1 MRLFLI
7 RHGQTE
13 WNAGGRAQG
22 HSDVELDELGLKQA
36 EAAAA
41 ALNRCSIKKIISSDL
56 RRCIQ
61 TAEPLSRQLEIN
73 VEPREDLRERT
84 FGTLEGAHYTEIRAF
99 FTAEA
104 RVQEI
109 PEHDIRPDDG
119 ESIRDVWNR
128 LQKLQRQL
136 DRAENDTVVFG
147 HGGTTGVLLARLMH
161 GNVATARS
169 FRFENASITELIRRP
184 DGFWQLLRF
193 ADTSHLAT
201 LRENSSKHS

>member
-22 HSDVELDELGLKQA
+22 HSDVELDELGHKQA
-36 EAAAA
+36 EATAR
-41 ALNRCSIKKIISSDL
+41 ALAKNPIRKIICSDL
-56 RRCIQ
+56 ARCVQ
-61 TAEPLSRQLEIN
+61 TATPLSETLNLEID
-73 VEPREDLRERT
+73 RRTDLRERT

-136 DRAENDTVVFG
+136 DRAEHDTVIFG
-147 HGGTTGVLLARLMH
+147 HGGTTGVLLARLIQ
-161 GNVATARS
+161 GNVASARS

-184 DGFWQLLRF
+184 DGIWQLLRF
-193 ADTSHLAT
+193 ADTSHLSS
-201 LRENSSKHS
+201 LRENSR

>member
-22 HSDVELDELGLKQA
+22 HSDVELDPTGHRQA
-36 EAAAA
+36 QTLADHLAK
-41 ALNRCSIKKIISSDL
+41 NPIKRILSSDL
-56 RRCIQ
+56 KRCVQ
-61 TAEPLSRQLEIN
+61 TAEPLAERLGLPITPRQE
-73 VEPREDLRERT
+73 LRERT
-84 FGTLEGAHYTEIRAF
+84 FGKLEGAHYTEIRAY

-104 RVQEI
+104 RVQLI

-128 LQKLQRQL
+128 LEKLTKEIN
-136 DRAENDTVVFG
+136 RADQDTVVFG
-147 HGGTTGVLLARLMH
+147 HGGTTGVLLARLVQ

-169 FRFENASITELIRRP
+169 FRFENASVTELVRRP

-193 ADTSHLAT
+193 ADTTHLEA
-201 LRENSSKHS
+201 LRESPVR

>member
-22 HSDVELDELGLKQA
+22 HSDVELDPSGHDQA
-36 EAAAA
+36 QAVAQ
-41 ALNRCSIKKIISSDL
+41 ALAESPIRKIITSDL
-56 RRCIQ
+56 KRCVQ
-61 TAEPLSRQLEIN
+61 TATPLALTKGIEVATRT
-73 VEPREDLRERT
+73 DLRERT
-84 FGTLEGAHYTEIRAF
+84 FGKLEGAHYTEIRAY

-119 ESIRDVWNR
+119 ESIRDVWKR
-128 LQKLQRQL
+128 LEKLHREL
-136 DRAENDTVVFG
+136 DRADSDTAVFG
-147 HGGTTGVLLARLMH
+147 HGGTTGVLLARLIQ

-169 FRFENASITELIRRP
+169 FRFENASITELVRRP

-193 ADTSHLAT
+193 ANTDHLEA
-201 LRENSSKHS
+201 LRESKV